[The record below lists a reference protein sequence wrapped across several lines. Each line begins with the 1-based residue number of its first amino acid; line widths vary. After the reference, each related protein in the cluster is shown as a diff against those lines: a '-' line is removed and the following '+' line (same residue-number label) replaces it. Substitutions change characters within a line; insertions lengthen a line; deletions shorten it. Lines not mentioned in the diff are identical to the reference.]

1 MPTLR
6 EQFWDP
12 VAGFGVTFRTMFKKV
27 VTEQYPFEKVP
38 TAPRF
43 HGRHQ
48 LNRWPDGLEKCI
60 GCELCAWA
68 CPADAIYV
76 EGASNTEDERFS
88 PGERYGRVYQI
99 NYLRC
104 ILCGLCIEACPTRA
118 LTMTNEYELA
128 DDNRADLIYT
138 KSDLL
143 APLLPGMERPP
154 HPMRLG
160 DDEGDYYR
168 GTVRREAGRRPGGGV
183 VVIAFWILAPIM
195 VLAALGI
202 LFVRKA
208 VHAALLLA
216 VVMLSLSVLYLV
228 LEAPFLFAVQIIV
241 YTGAILMLFLF
252 VLMLVGVDAS
262 DSVVETIRG
271 QRLFA
276 IIGGLILGVTLVVGV
291 SQMTLGTVVGL
302 GEANKA
308 GNIEALANILFSRY
322 VFAFEVTSALLI
334 TAAVGAMVLAHR
346 ERLTPKPTQADL
358 AAQRVRDYAETGLHL
373 GPLPPPGVFARH
385 NAVDTPALL
394 PDGTAAEAS
403 VSRVL
408 AARGTVRSAPR
419 DVEAVQR
426 SIDYAPDGRRRR
438 GRRTSA
444 RPARGAAGSSGQART
459 RPRKGPLM
467 DSVTPFIVLSAIL
480 FTIGA
485 VGVLTRRNAI
495 VVFMCVELMLNACN
509 LALVAFAKQHGN
521 LDGQVAAF
529 FVMVV
534 AAAEV
539 VVGLA
544 IIMTIFRTRRS
555 ASVDDASLLK
565 Y

>member
-1 MPTLR
+1 M
-6 EQFWDP
+6 
-12 VAGFGVTFRTMFKKV
+12 
-27 VTEQYPFEKVP
+27 
-38 TAPRF
+38 
-43 HGRHQ
+43 
-48 LNRWPDGLEKCI
+48 
-60 GCELCAWA
+60 
-68 CPADAIYV
+68 
-76 EGASNTEDERFS
+76 
-88 PGERYGRVYQI
+88 
-99 NYLRC
+99 
-104 ILCGLCIEACPTRA
+104 
-118 LTMTNEYELA
+118 
-128 DDNRADLIYT
+128 
-138 KSDLL
+138 
-143 APLLPGMERPP
+143 
-154 HPMRLG
+154 
-160 DDEGDYYR
+160 
-168 GTVRREAGRRPGGGV
+168 
-183 VVIAFWILAPIM
+183 
-195 VLAALGI
+195 
-202 LFVRKA
+202 
-208 VHAALLLA
+208 
-216 VVMLSLSVLYLV
+216 LYLA

-276 IIGGLILGVTLVVGV
+276 ILGGLTLGVTLVVGV
-291 SQMTLGTVVGL
+291 SQITLGTVVGL
-302 GEANKA
+302 GEANKD

-334 TAAVGAMVLAHR
+334 TAAMGAMVLAHR

-358 AAQRVRDYAETGLHL
+358 AASGCAT
-373 GPLPPPGVFARH
+373 
-385 NAVDTPALL
+385 TPRPAC
-394 PDGTAAEAS
+394 
-403 VSRVL
+403 
-408 AARGTVRSAPR
+408 
-419 DVEAVQR
+419 
-426 SIDYAPDGRRRR
+426 
-438 GRRTSA
+438 TSA
-444 RPARGAAGSSGQART
+444 RCPHRASSPATTPSTPRRCCPTAPPPRRRSPGCWPPAARCARPRATSRRCSARSTTRRRTRAEVARAHEPGPART
-459 RPRKGPLM
+459 RHGRERVM

-521 LDGQVAAF
+521 LDGQIAAF